1 MNIERIVMVSRSYK
15 LIASH
20 VYVRPWSGSRHN
32 DDDEKFV
39 AVLQLAGAAVAHNF
53 LWVIQASGF

>member
-1 MNIERIVMVSRSYK
+1 MVSRSYK